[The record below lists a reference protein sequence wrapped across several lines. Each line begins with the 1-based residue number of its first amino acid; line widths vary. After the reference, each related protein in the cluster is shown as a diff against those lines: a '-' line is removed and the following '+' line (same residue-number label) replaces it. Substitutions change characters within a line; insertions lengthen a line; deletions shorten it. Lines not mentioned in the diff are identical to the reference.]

1 MRRFTLFILSCSTLF
16 NTFHSHATQLQPQT
30 GHWRSQHQVL
40 VNGEDILKQ
49 MQALQSQVLAAVPA
63 EQRALV
69 AGMMPKKDLSTAQEC
84 LTAAEVALLKT
95 PEQWLSRAKKD
106 LPRCQLQLTGSTPNS
121 VSVKGQCQDQGGYTG
136 SLQGTVTLKTSQ
148 WMQMNMQG
156 TGRYKMPLP
165 GQAQNGDVQFKLS
178 SESRWQ
184 SAHCPAGMR

>member
-1 MRRFTLFILSCSTLF
+1 MRRFTVFVLSCSTLF
-16 NTFHSHATQLQPQT
+16 SSFHNHATQLQPQT

-95 PEQWLSRAKKD
+95 PEQWLTRAKQQ

-136 SLQGTVTLKTSQ
+136 SLQGTVTLKTPQS
-148 WMQMNMQG
+148 MQMNMQG

-184 SAHCPAGMR
+184 SASCPAGMR

>member
-1 MRRFTLFILSCSTLF
+1 MRRFTLFVLSCSTLF
-16 NTFHSHATQLQPQT
+16 SSFHNHATQLQPQT

-95 PEQWLSRAKKD
+95 PEQWLTRAKQQ

-136 SLQGTVTLKTSQ
+136 SLQGTVTLKTPQS
-148 WMQMNMQG
+148 MQMNMQG

-184 SAHCPAGMR
+184 SASCPAGMR

>member
-1 MRRFTLFILSCSTLF
+1 MRRFTVFFFSCSTLF
-16 NTFHSHATQLQPQT
+16 SSFHNHATQLQPQT

-49 MQALQSQVLAAVPA
+49 MQTLQSQVLAAVPA

-95 PEQWLSRAKKD
+95 PEQWLTRAKQQ

-136 SLQGTVTLKTSQ
+136 SLQGTVTLKTPQ

-184 SAHCPAGMR
+184 SASCPAGMR

>member
-1 MRRFTLFILSCSTLF
+1 MRRFTVFFFSCSTLF
-16 NTFHSHATQLQPQT
+16 SSFYNHATQLQPQT

-95 PEQWLSRAKKD
+95 PEQWLTRAKQQ

-136 SLQGTVTLKTSQ
+136 SLQGTVTLKTPQ

-184 SAHCPAGMR
+184 SASCPAGMR

>member
-1 MRRFTLFILSCSTLF
+1 MRLITLLALSCSTIFLS
-16 NTFHSHATQLQPQT
+16 FHSHATQLQPQT

-40 VNGEDILKQ
+40 VNGEDILQQ
-49 MQALQSQVLAAVPA
+49 MKALQQQMLAAVPA

-95 PEQWLSRAKKD
+95 PEQWLARAKQQ
-106 LPRCQLQLTGSTPNS
+106 LPRCQLQLTGSTTSS

-136 SLQGTVTLKTSQ
+136 SLQGTVTLKTPQ

-156 TGRYKMPLP
+156 TGQYKMPLP
-165 GQAQNGDVQFKLS
+165 GQAQNGNVQFKLDS
-178 SESRWQ
+178 DSRWQ
-184 SAHCPAGMR
+184 SASCPAGMR

>member
-1 MRRFTLFILSCSTLF
+1 MRRFTLFVLSCSSLF
-16 NTFHSHATQLQPQT
+16 SSFHNHASQLQPQT

-49 MQALQSQVLAAVPA
+49 MQTLQSQVLAAVPA

-95 PEQWLSRAKKD
+95 PEQWLTRAKQQ

-136 SLQGTVTLKTSQ
+136 SLQGTVTLKTPQS
-148 WMQMNMQG
+148 MQMNMQG

-184 SAHCPAGMR
+184 SASCPAGMR

>member
-1 MRRFTLFILSCSTLF
+1 MRRFTVFFFSCSTLF
-16 NTFHSHATQLQPQT
+16 SSFHNHATQLQPQT

-95 PEQWLSRAKKD
+95 PEQWLTRAKQQ

-136 SLQGTVTLKTSQ
+136 SLQGTVTLKTPQ

-184 SAHCPAGMR
+184 SASCPAGMR

>member
-1 MRRFTLFILSCSTLF
+1 MRRFTVFVLSCSTLF
-16 NTFHSHATQLQPQT
+16 SSFSNHASQLQPQT
-30 GHWRSQHQVL
+30 GLWRSQHQVL

-95 PEQWLSRAKKD
+95 PQQWLSRAKQQ
-106 LPRCQLQLTGSTPNS
+106 LPRCQLQLTGSTANS

-136 SLQGTVTLKTSQ
+136 SLQGTVTLKTPQ
-148 WMQMNMQG
+148 LMQMNMQG

-184 SAHCPAGMR
+184 SASCPAGMR

>member
-1 MRRFTLFILSCSTLF
+1 MRRFTLFVLSCSTLF
-16 NTFHSHATQLQPQT
+16 SSFHNHASQLQLQT

-136 SLQGTVTLKTSQ
+136 SLQGTVTLKTPQ

-184 SAHCPAGMR
+184 SASCPAGMR

>member
-1 MRRFTLFILSCSTLF
+1 MRRITLFVLSCSTLF
-16 NTFHSHATQLQPQT
+16 SSFHNHASQLQPQT

-69 AGMMPKKDLSTAQEC
+69 AGMLPKKDLSTAQEC

-95 PEQWLSRAKKD
+95 PEQWLARAKQQ

-121 VSVKGQCQDQGGYTG
+121 VSVTGQCQDQGGYTG
-136 SLQGTVTLKTSQ
+136 SLQGTVTLKTPQ
-148 WMQMNMQG
+148 LMQMNMQG
-156 TGRYKMPLP
+156 TGRYKMPMP

-184 SAHCPAGMR
+184 SANCPAGMR

>member
-1 MRRFTLFILSCSTLF
+1 MRRVTLLVLSCSTF
-16 NTFHSHATQLQPQT
+16 FTSFYSHATQLQPQT
-30 GHWRSQHQVL
+30 GLWRSQHQVL
-40 VNGEDILKQ
+40 VNGEDILQK

-69 AGMMPKKDLSTAQEC
+69 AGMMPKKDLSSAQEC

-95 PEQWLSRAKKD
+95 PEQWLARAKQQ
-106 LPRCQLQLTGSTPNS
+106 LPRCQLQLTGSTTNS

-136 SLQGTVTLKTSQ
+136 SLQGTVTLKTAQ

-165 GQAQNGDVQFKLS
+165 GQAQNGDVQFKLHS
-178 SESRWQ
+178 DSRWQ
-184 SAHCPAGMR
+184 SASCPAGMR